1 MQKSRDNKRYNSRG
15 TTGMGKSRGTTRD
28 AKVEGQQE
36 MQKSR
41 DNKRYNSRGT
51 TGMGKRRGTT
61 RDTIVEGQQGWAKVE
76 GQQEIQ

>member
-1 MQKSRDNKRYNSRG
+1 
-15 TTGMGKSRGTTRD
+15 MGKSRGTTRD
-28 AKVEGQQE
+28 TIVEGQQGWAKVEGQQE

-41 DNKRYNSRGT
+41 DNKRCKSQ
-51 TGMGKRRGTT
+51 GTT

>member
-1 MQKSRDNKRYNSRG
+1 
-15 TTGMGKSRGTTRD
+15 MGKSRGATRD
-28 AKVEGQQE
+28 TIVEGQQGWAKVEGQQE

-51 TGMGKRRGTT
+51 TGMGKSRGTT